1 MPTHILAIDSKC
13 PLLLKIG
20 AAEHALAVAVRQLLC
35 VFEGLTFFGLEQVH
49 GMGPPNASI
58 TEQYQIILDSLT
70 EGVFTVDLAW
80 RVTSFNKAAEEITG
94 VPRKEAIGQLC
105 HEVFRAN
112 VCENGCVLRQTMK
125 SGVPVRN
132 MPIHIVRADESLI
145 PISVTTSL
153 LKDAEG
159 RVIGGVETFRD
170 LRTIQQLRKELQKQ
184 HSFGDI
190 ISKNDKMLRLFSVL
204 PQIAESDSTV
214 LIEGASGTGKELF
227 ARAIHN
233 HSRNRKGPF
242 VAINC
247 GALPD
252 TLIESELF
260 GYKAGAFT
268 DAKKDKPGRFALS
281 QDGTIFLDEIGDVSQ
296 AVQVRLLRVLERG
309 VYEPLGSTEAV
320 RTNAR
325 VITATHR
332 NMEEMVREGQFRED
346 LFYRI
351 NIIKLSLPPLAERK
365 EDIPALV
372 EHFVD
377 RFNHLT
383 GKEILGL
390 SGEAMATFMLH
401 NWPGNV
407 RELENAVEHAFVLCQ
422 EKLIQLGHLPAHL
435 APKVYPPRVPTV
447 LSLKE
452 AEKRA
457 IEEALQRNHWK
468 KVATA
473 RELGIDKN
481 TLRRKI
487 KRLGIVQPR

>member
-1 MPTHILAIDSKC
+1 
-13 PLLLKIG
+13 
-20 AAEHALAVAVRQLLC
+20 
-35 VFEGLTFFGLEQVH
+35 
-49 GMGPPNASI
+49 MGPPDTSI
-58 TEQYQIILDSLT
+58 TEQHRSILDSLT
-70 EGVFTVDLAW
+70 EGVFTVDLKW
-80 RVTSFNKAAEEITG
+80 RITSFNKAAEKITG
-94 VPRKEAIGQLC
+94 VPQAEAIGQLC

-112 VCENGCVLRQTMK
+112 VCETDCVLRQTMMN
-125 SGVPVRN
+125 SEPIRN
-132 MPIHIVRADESLI
+132 MPIHILRADEKWI

-153 LKDAEG
+153 LEDPTG

-170 LRTIQQLRKELQKQ
+170 LSTIHHLRKELQKQ
-184 HSFGDI
+184 HSFDDI
-190 ISKNDKMLRLFSVL
+190 ISKNNKMLRLFSVL
-204 PQIAESDSTV
+204 PQIAERDSTV

-233 HSRNRKGPF
+233 HSPKRTGPF

-252 TLIESELF
+252 TLSESELF

-268 DAKKDKPGRFALS
+268 DARKDKPGRFTLA
-281 QDGTIFLDEIGDVSQ
+281 QDGTIFLDEIGDISQ
-296 AVQVRLLRVLERG
+296 AVQVRLLRVLEQG
-309 VYEPLGSTEAV
+309 VYEPLGSTVAV
-320 RTNAR
+320 NTNAR

-332 NMEEMVREGQFRED
+332 NMEEMVREGKFRED

-365 EDIPALV
+365 EDMPALV
-372 EHFVD
+372 EHFIE
-377 RFNHLT
+377 RFNNLM

-401 NWPGNV
+401 DWPGNV
-407 RELENAVEHAFVLCQ
+407 RELENAIEHAFVLCQ
-422 EKLIQLGHLPAHL
+422 EELIRLDHLPTHL
-435 APKVYPPRVPTV
+435 IPEDNATRVPKA

-452 AEKRA
+452 AEKRT
-457 IEEALQRNHWK
+457 IQEALEKNQWK
-468 KVATA
+468 RVATA

-487 KRLGIVQPR
+487 KRLDIVQPR

>member
-1 MPTHILAIDSKC
+1 MGQSK
-13 PLLLKIG
+13 PSIS
-20 AAEHALAVAVRQLLC
+20 
-35 VFEGLTFFGLEQVH
+35 EQHQV
-49 GMGPPNASI
+49 
-58 TEQYQIILDSLT
+58 ILDSLT

-80 RVTSFNKAAEEITG
+80 RITSFNKAAEGITG
-94 VPRKEAIGQLC
+94 IPRGEALGQLC

-112 VCENGCVLRQTMK
+112 VCEKACVLRQTMMN
-125 SGVPVRN
+125 GMPIRN
-132 MPIHIVRADESLI
+132 MPIRIMRANERWI

-153 LKDAEG
+153 LKDAAG

-170 LRTIQQLRKELQKQ
+170 LSTIHHLRKELQKQ

-204 PQIAESDSTV
+204 PQIAESYSTV

-233 HSRNRKGPF
+233 NSPRRRGPL
-242 VAINC
+242 VAVNC

-268 DAKKDKPGRFALS
+268 DAKKDKPGRFALA
-281 QDGTIFLDEIGDVSQ
+281 QNGTIFLDEIGDISQ
-296 AVQVRLLRVLERG
+296 AVQVRLLRVLEQS
-309 VYEPLGSTEAV
+309 VYEPLGSTEV
-320 RTNAR
+320 VKTNAR

-332 NMEEMVREGQFRED
+332 NTEEMVQQRKFRED

-351 NIIKLSLPPLAERK
+351 NIIKLSLPPLAQRK

-372 EHFVD
+372 EHFVES
-377 RFNHLT
+377 FNHVT
-383 GKEILGL
+383 GKEILGV
-390 SGEAMATFMLH
+390 SGEAMAALMLH
-401 NWPGNV
+401 GWPGNI
-407 RELENAVEHAFVLCQ
+407 RELENAIEHAMVLCEEQ
-422 EKLIQLGHLPAHL
+422 LIRLDDLPAYVM
-435 APKVYPPRVPTV
+435 PEDDSTPVPAV
-447 LSLKE
+447 LSLQE
-452 AEKRA
+452 AEKRT
-457 IEEALQRNHWK
+457 IQEALQRNDWRR
-468 KVATA
+468 VATA
-473 RELGIDKN
+473 HELGIDRN